1 MAKNKIVESAVA
13 ELESAKMEAMRI
25 RFRKVL
31 GESVPSHTVRN
42 VRKNIARCVRSLKN
56 EEMRGKNA

>member
-1 MAKNKIVESAVA
+1 MAKKKVEKSSIS

-31 GESVPSHTVRN
+31 GEGAAPHIIKN
-42 VRKNIARCVRSLKN
+42 ARKNIAKCVRSL
-56 EEMRGKNA
+56 ESGDGKNV